1 MTERLRRILASPKA
15 VFALSAAVLPILIA
29 GCKSPAGY
37 HKEADRVA
45 AEIIAQKQKQAL
57 GHTEPFTI
65 ETPEDTFRRRLIE
78 SQALPVAGPESLGTS
93 ALAKPSDW
101 PEKSAASKKPPAEAA
116 PAVTAEPV
124 KLSLFDALQVAA
136 SNSREYQSQK
146 EALFRAALDLDLARH
161 NFRSIFTDS
170 GDADFSTDHSQGGK
184 PDNSLVVSN
193 RVQWSKLLATGASV
207 TAGLALDLATLLTGD
222 HASSLGIRAD
232 TSVSIPLLRG
242 AGKRV
247 VTEPLTQAERSV
259 VYAIYAFEDY
269 RRDFAVRVASQYLDV
284 LRGLDSVKNAEDN
297 YRSLITS
304 ARRARRLADAGRL
317 PEIQV
322 DQARQDE
329 LRARDRW
336 ITATAS
342 HQNSLDNFK
351 VTLGLPIDAGIA
363 LDPEELDRLAA
374 SAKATIGEDESKTLA
389 PDAPSAAEPAAP
401 APAPQAPAAPD
412 ASQATAAPSGTEA
425 QASVLAA
432 DAPVEL
438 EGPSLEGAGPYEID
452 ERLATDLALENR
464 LDLRTAIGR
473 LYDAQRK
480 VIVAAN
486 ALQAGLDLQLGGS
499 FGEGRSA
506 GSATSPDAQL
516 RPELGAYGAT
526 LSADLP
532 WQRTSERNSYRKSII
547 DFEKAERDLQQT
559 EDNAK
564 QDIRN
569 DLRTLL
575 TSRESIKI
583 QLVAVN
589 VARRRVSS
597 VELFLQAG
605 RAEIRDQLDAQE
617 ALVSAQNAL
626 TAGLVDYRVATLA
639 LQRDMGLLE
648 TDEKGLWREYDPA
661 KFKQSR

>member
-1 MTERLRRILASPKA
+1 MPRPGARAAAMTMVLA
-15 VFALSAAVLPILIA
+15 ALFA
-29 GCKSPAGY
+29 GCKSPSGY

-45 AEIIAQKQKQAL
+45 ANIIAAKQKQAL

-65 ETPEDTFRRRLIE
+65 ERPEDTFRKRLID
-78 SQALPVAGPESLGTS
+78 SQGLPIAGPESLGTS
-93 ALAKPSDW
+93 HLPQPSDW
-101 PEKSAASKKPPAEAA
+101 PEKTATPKKAAGEAQGAGEAKEKA
-116 PAVTAEPV
+116 PAEPV

-136 SNSREYQSQK
+136 ANSREYQSQK
-146 EALFRAALDLDLARH
+146 EALFRTALDLDLRR
-161 NFRSIFTDS
+161 NDFRSIFSDS
-170 GDADFSTDHSQGGK
+170 ADATFETDHSQGK
-184 PDNSLVVSN
+184 PENSVVASN
-193 RVQWSKLLATGASV
+193 SVSWSKLLKNGASI
-207 TAGLALDLATLLTGD
+207 TAGLALDLAKLLTGGR
-222 HASSLGIRAD
+222 ASSLGIAAD
-232 TSVSIPLLRG
+232 GSISVPLLRG
-242 AGKRV
+242 AGTRV
-247 VTEPLTQAERSV
+247 VTEPLTQAERNV
-259 VYAIYAFEDY
+259 VYAIYTFEDY

-284 LRGLDSVKNAEDN
+284 LRSLDSVKNAEDN
-297 YRSLITS
+297 YKSLITS

-336 ITATAS
+336 ITAMAS

-351 VTLGLPIDAGIA
+351 LTLGLPTDAEVA

-374 SAKATIGEDESKTLA
+374 SAKATVGEDESKTLA
-389 PDAPSAAEPAAP
+389 PDAPPAAEPAAP
-401 APAPQAPAAPD
+401 APAPQAPGAPD
-412 ASQATAAPSGTEA
+412 ASQAPSAPSSPEA
-425 QASVLAA
+425 QASVPAA
-432 DAPVEL
+432 NAPVEL
-438 EGPSLEGAGPYEID
+438 KGPSREGAGPYEID
-452 ERLATDLALENR
+452 ERLAIDLALENR
-464 LDLRTAIGR
+464 LDLRTAVGN
-473 LYDAQRK
+473 LYDAQRQ

-486 ALQAGLDLQLGGS
+486 ALEANLDIRASGS
-499 FGEGRSA
+499 FGQRRSA
-506 GSATSPDAQL
+506 GSAGSPNAEL
-516 RPELGAYGAT
+516 RPERGTYDLTAA
-526 LSADLP
+526 ADLP
-532 WQRTSERNSYRKSII
+532 WQRTSERNNYRKSLI
-547 DFEKAERDLQQT
+547 DFEKAARDLQQT
-559 EDNAK
+559 EDQVK

-589 VARRRVSS
+589 VARRRVNS

-605 RAEIRDQLDAQE
+605 RAEIRDLLDAQE

-626 TAGLVDYRVATLA
+626 TAGLVDYRVAALA